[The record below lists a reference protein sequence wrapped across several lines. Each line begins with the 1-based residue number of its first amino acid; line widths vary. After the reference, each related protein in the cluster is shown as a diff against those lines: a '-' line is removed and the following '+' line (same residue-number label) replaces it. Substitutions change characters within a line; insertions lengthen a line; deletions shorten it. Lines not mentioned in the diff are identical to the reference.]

1 MVKGDINFEQKTH
14 LEVYGLTTGFAVV
27 IADMDGR
34 VIDYSAPMN
43 MSYSLLREA
52 AKLGYDIFRMTLL
65 ITKELEYDPPRE
77 LSIKTDRYE
86 ITVFNRGNRLVIA
99 IFAEVIEPPKT
110 YSVNEAVVN
119 A

>member
-1 MVKGDINFEQKTH
+1 MGDINFEQKTH
-14 LEVYGLTTGFAVV
+14 LEVYGLATGFAVV

-52 AKLGYDIFRMTLL
+52 AKLGYDLFRMTFL

-86 ITVFNRGNRLVIA
+86 IMVFNRGNRLVIA
-99 IFAEVIEPPKT
+99 IFTEVIEPPQT
-110 YSVNEAVVN
+110 YSVDEAVVN